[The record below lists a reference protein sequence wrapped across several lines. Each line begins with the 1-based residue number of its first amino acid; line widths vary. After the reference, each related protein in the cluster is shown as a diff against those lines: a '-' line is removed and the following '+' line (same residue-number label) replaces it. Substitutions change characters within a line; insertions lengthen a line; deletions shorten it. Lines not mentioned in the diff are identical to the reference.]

1 MKKKSKQNLVILENQ
16 SEANSHPQYFDS
28 EVRPNDYRVLD
39 VLGET
44 KSEYSF
50 SGIMRKLGMHQET
63 LSRSLHRLHEL
74 GIIDKSKLGYK
85 ISNKMQNLPKNKKK
99 QAYVPILLSYLPP
112 RIVAQ
117 KIISEIAGKWFKNL
131 RWVGM
136 SEDDGQKTLQWIK
149 QNGLFYINL
158 KILPNYIVIETNA
171 NNDND
176 KADAISGAYRII
188 QKITNLYDC
197 PSTTTN
203 LTN

>member
-1 MKKKSKQNLVILENQ
+1 MKKKSKQKLVILENQ
-16 SEANSHPQYFDS
+16 SEENSNPQYFDS

-74 GIIDKSKLGYK
+74 GIVDKSELGYK
-85 ISNKMQNLPKNKKK
+85 ISNKMQGLPKNTTK
-99 QAYVPILLSYLPP
+99 QAYLPILLSYLPP
-112 RIVAQ
+112 RIGAE
-117 KIISEIAGKWFKNL
+117 KIISEIAGKWFKNM
-131 RWVGM
+131 RWIGM
-136 SEDDGQKTLQWIK
+136 SEDNGQKNLQWIK

-158 KILPNYIVIETNA
+158 KVLPNYIVIETNA
-171 NNDND
+171 NNDHD
-176 KADAISGAYRII
+176 KADAISGAYRIV
-188 QKITNLYDC
+188 QKITNLTEV
-197 PSTTTN
+197 PLTTN